1 MHCEV
6 FQGKKIGLGRGEV
19 DMMKPAAKPATK
31 PARVPRK
38 PRAKKVSAP
47 VVTAPIAPV
56 DNGIVAT
63 PDWSLLL
70 TNPDEQ
76 RVAGEHWHRIASE
89 MRDREILS
97 PSNGHALQRLVLAY
111 LVYDRCSNAVALSGI
126 VDEPKADNPKAIARL
141 SIHYKAM
148 REAENTAE
156 RLEARLGISPG
167 QRGKVAKVAKKRE
180 RTAGADRF
188 LGPAG

>member
-1 MHCEV
+1 MT
-6 FQGKKIGLGRGEV
+6 
-19 DMMKPAAKPATK
+19 KPATK
-31 PARVPRK
+31 PASKASRAPRK
-38 PRAKKVSAP
+38 SRAKAIAAVAP
-47 VVTAPIAPV
+47 AAAIDTS
-56 DNGIVAT
+56 IVAA

-70 TNPDEQ
+70 TDQAERQ
-76 RVAGEHWHRIASE
+76 VATEHWQRIAGE

-111 LVYDRCSNAVALSGI
+111 LVYDRCSNAVALTGI
-126 VDEPKADNPKAIARL
+126 VDEPNDKNPKAIARL

>member
-1 MHCEV
+1 MT
-6 FQGKKIGLGRGEV
+6 
-19 DMMKPAAKPATK
+19 KPAAKPATK
-31 PARVPRK
+31 PARASRK
-38 PRAKKVSAP
+38 SRAKP
-47 VVTAPIAPV
+47 VAALVVPAPI

-70 TNPDEQ
+70 TDPSEQ
-76 RVAGEHWHRIASE
+76 RVAGEHWHRIAGE

-126 VDEPKADNPKAIARL
+126 VDAPKADNPKAIARL

>member
-1 MHCEV
+1 MT
-6 FQGKKIGLGRGEV
+6 KPTA
-19 DMMKPAAKPATK
+19 KPAAKPAR
-31 PARVPRK
+31 APRK
-38 PRAKKVSAP
+38 PRAKKIPAA
-47 VVTAPIAPV
+47 VVPAPIASI
-56 DNGIVAT
+56 DTSIVAA

-70 TNPDEQ
+70 SDEAER
-76 RVAGEHWHRIASE
+76 RVATEHWQRIAGE

-111 LVYDRCSNAVALSGI
+111 LVYDRCSNAVALTGI
-126 VDEPKADNPKAIARL
+126 VDEPNDKNPKAIARL

>member
-1 MHCEV
+1 MT
-6 FQGKKIGLGRGEV
+6 
-19 DMMKPAAKPATK
+19 KPATK
-31 PARVPRK
+31 AAAKPSRAPRK
-38 PRAKKVSAP
+38 SRAKVAAAAAP
-47 VVTAPIAPV
+47 AAAIDTS
-56 DNGIVAT
+56 IVAS

-70 TNPDEQ
+70 TDPAERQ
-76 RVAGEHWHRIASE
+76 VATEHWQRIAGE

-111 LVYDRCSNAVALSGI
+111 LVYDRCSNAVALTGI
-126 VDEPKADNPKAIARL
+126 VDEPNDKNPKAIARL